1 MIDIDQEY
9 KDRFLQYG
17 GKTMR
22 IIILREGVDILYPS
36 ETLYPAESLYPSE
49 ISKENISYELTDE
62 NIHTDSLTITD
73 SLSSGEDLEFG
84 SCEAAQMEVTV
95 TGLDRDVTGAECF
108 VTLGF
113 DNWELLLGVFEIES
127 TPKENDR
134 NTRKIIAYD
143 RMILFDKDVS
153 GWYNTL
159 KFPMT
164 LKDFRESLCDFVG
177 VHTAPQSSYNLV
189 NDSMTVEKTLDTMIL
204 NGRDVLRWICQIN
217 GVFGHVNSAG
227 YLEFIS
233 IAKTADVA
241 DTITSYREVTSEEY
255 SVPDIDTVHIRMEE
269 GDIGGIS
276 AGDGQNVYIIEDN
289 PLVYGK
295 TTSQMA
301 AIANNIRTKVA
312 GLSYTPATANN
323 SAMPWYEMGDRVVLA
338 TSDGNVNTLIMKR
351 TLTGIQGMMESWEST
366 GTTERG
372 QTFSIQTEIMRAK
385 GLSAILKRTVE
396 EISNEMHDFE
406 AQTTSKFTQTAAQIQ
421 AEVTRASKEE
431 GKLSSRITQTANSIT
446 SEVTRA
452 KAAEATLTSRITQTA
467 DSITAEVSRA
477 KAEEATLRTSIKQTS
492 DSITLEASRA
502 KKEENTLRS
511 QIQVNAE
518 AIKLKVSNGQVS
530 SQLSVESGGVNI
542 RGNRFSWTSTN
553 SNMTADGTLTCNNIK
568 ATNGTFTGTING
580 STISGGEIKG
590 TNLSGVGISA
600 VSIYSAGNFE
610 LASAGT
616 FDDELDRFSIDS
628 EGATVGHSFMF
639 PRYMADTMYNRQDA
653 GFFGEMIYG
662 TLAGG
667 SDRTLKKD
675 IVPLETDMIVGL
687 IKGLKPVRFK
697 WKKNDTDGFGFV
709 AQDVQQT
716 AAEIGLDLPLVTEHP
731 LKKTLAIPYENYT
744 ALLTVAVQDLYRRV
758 EKLEV
763 KA

>member
-95 TGLDRDVTGAECF
+95 TGIDRDITGAECF

-113 DNWELLLGVFEIES
+113 DSWELLLGVFEIES

-143 RMILFDKDVS
+143 RMTLFDKDVA

-159 KFPMT
+159 RFPMT

-177 VHTAPQSSYNLV
+177 VRTPPSKIYNLI
-189 NDSMTVEKTLDTMIL
+189 NDSMTVEKTLDTVIL

-217 GVFGHVNSAG
+217 GVFGHFSAAG

-233 IAKTADVA
+233 IPKTPV
-241 DTITSYREVTSEEY
+241 DTISTYREVTSEEY

-276 AGDGQNVYIIEDN
+276 TGDGQNVLIVEDN

-301 AIANNIRTKVA
+301 AIANNIRTQVA
-312 GLSYTPATANN
+312 ELGYTPATASN
-323 SAMPWYEMGDRVVLA
+323 SAMPWYEMGDRVILA
-338 TSDGNVNTLIMKR
+338 TSDGNVNTIIMKR
-351 TLTGIQGMMESWEST
+351 TMTGIQGMMEEWEST

-385 GLSAILKRTVE
+385 GMSAVLRRSVE
-396 EISNEMHDFE
+396 EVSTEMHNYE
-406 AQTTSKFTQTAAQIQ
+406 EQTASKFTQTAAKIQ
-421 AEVTRASKEE
+421 AEVTRATTAE
-431 GKLSSRITQTANSIT
+431 GKLSTRITQTAESIT

-452 KAAEATLTSRITQTA
+452 KNAEATLTSRITQTA
-467 DSITAEVSRA
+467 ESITSEVTRA
-477 KAEEATLRTSIKQTS
+477 KNA
-492 DSITLEASRA
+492 
-502 KKEENTLRS
+502 ENTLRS
-511 QIQVNAE
+511 SITQNAE
-518 AIKLKVSNGQVS
+518 AIRLKVSAGQVS

-542 RGNRFSWTSTN
+542 RGNRFSWSATN
-553 SNMTADGTLTCNNIK
+553 SSMSSDGTLNCKNIV
-568 ATNGTFTGTING
+568 ATNGQFSGKITGSI
-580 STISGGEIKG
+580 IEGGTIKG
-590 TNLSGVGISA
+590 TTLETVQMNTLTLSGGALYVRNGGDIEIEA
-600 VSIYSAGNFE
+600 GTTFTDAGNRFHIDTDP
-610 LASAGT
+610 AGVT
-616 FDDELDRFSIDS
+616 L
-628 EGATVGHSFMF
+628 GHSFMF
-639 PRYMADTMYNRQDA
+639 PRYMNDTMYNRA
-653 GFFGEMIYG
+653 EFMVSGANIYG
-662 TLAGG
+662 TLVGG
-667 SDRTLKKD
+667 SDRSLKKD
-675 IVPLETDMIVGL
+675 IAPLESGKVISL
-687 IKGLKPVRFK
+687 IKGLKPVSFR
-697 WKKNDTDGFGFV
+697 WKKDNTSGFGFI
-709 AQDVQQT
+709 AQDVQET
-716 AAEIGLDLPLVTEHP
+716 AEIVGLNLPLVATHP
-731 LKKTLAIPYENYT
+731 LKKTLGIPYENYT
-744 ALLTVAVQDLYRRV
+744 ALLTVAVQDLYKR
-758 EKLEV
+758 LE
-763 KA
+763 ALET